1 MALSVISVH
10 LYGRYIVFNIIDL
23 LSHIW
28 YYNVIVIIYKEYM
41 QVKLNTDLVPF
52 FSGTYNTIFDLSHK
66 YDNDDYD
73 IDHNEYMDNILEAYK
88 SMDIFKNIDFVK
100 KVEFI
105 GWYSPKFYNYGNDEL
120 DFVVDIDKKELLKT
134 LNNLNNKEFKD
145 FLKNNYSS
153 YSGFVSFTSNDYKEL
168 YDKAIMGD
176 EQSIGAILTYLLKDE
191 LEHIEY
197 SVYERV

>member
-1 MALSVISVH
+1 
-10 LYGRYIVFNIIDL
+10 
-23 LSHIW
+23 
-28 YYNVIVIIYKEYM
+28 M

-66 YDNDDYD
+66 YDDYD
-73 IDHNEYMDNILEAYK
+73 DEINHNDYMDRILETYK
-88 SMDIFKNIDFVK
+88 EIDIFKNIDFVK

-105 GWYSPKFYNYGNDEL
+105 GWYSPKFYNYSNDQL
-120 DFVVDIDKKELLKT
+120 DFTIDIDKRELFKT
-134 LNNLNNKEFKD
+134 LNSLDNKEFKD
-145 FLKNNYSS
+145 FLKENYSS
-153 YSGFVSFTSNDYKEL
+153 YSGFISFTSNNYDEL

-191 LEHIEY
+191 LKDIEY